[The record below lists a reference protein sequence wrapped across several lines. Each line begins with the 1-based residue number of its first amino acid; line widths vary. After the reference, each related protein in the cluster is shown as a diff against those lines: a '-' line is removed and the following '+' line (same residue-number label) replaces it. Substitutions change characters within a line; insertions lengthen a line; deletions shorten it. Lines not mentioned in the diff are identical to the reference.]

1 MKNEIKS
8 EKILVG
14 KIFSEMWFRIPEYQ
28 RPYVWGNDQVSELLD
43 DVCYAMLEKPDS
55 EYFLGSFVF
64 QSQKTRSGDG
74 VEFSENDLLDGQ
86 QRMTTLF
93 LLFAVLRD
101 RLGNEKAI
109 KSCQKR
115 LFQEQDEYDN
125 IPERLRIMFAI
136 RNDAQEFIESLR
148 LNNDR
153 AGQEI
158 DGWVSNDRSFL
169 ELLRTMMSTG
179 YSFSFN
185 DAGGAVAKYGLSEHS
200 LKKLI
205 GMDTPEIQG
214 RIDAVI
220 SNSSYLAQQYP
231 EIIKAVRELPE
242 ELPD

>member
-101 RLGNEKAI
+101 RLGNEKAM
-109 KSCQKR
+109 KS
-115 LFQEQDEYDN
+115 FQ
-125 IPERLRIMFAI
+125 
-136 RNDAQEFIESLR
+136 
-148 LNNDR
+148 
-153 AGQEI
+153 
-158 DGWVSNDRSFL
+158 
-169 ELLRTMMSTG
+169 
-179 YSFSFN
+179 
-185 DAGGAVAKYGLSEHS
+185 
-200 LKKLI
+200 
-205 GMDTPEIQG
+205 
-214 RIDAVI
+214 
-220 SNSSYLAQQYP
+220 
-231 EIIKAVRELPE
+231 
-242 ELPD
+242 